1 MADDDKL
8 DPSKVYDYYNS
19 NFNATKYFTDNKV
32 TVGPAEKVSYFVD
45 GSDAYANQ
53 NKLFISFQHAPTGK
67 AVFFKAFITAFNET
81 YNSDWTTEP
90 VYGRGDPL
98 YMFKQTQRKI
108 TLAFKIPAASTS
120 EAYENLG
127 RLQMLIQFLYPVYKT
142 ISNAQ
147 TIAQSPMVRLK
158 VMNLLKNTN
167 DVGKSNKNEYGADR
181 LQSEPYQE
189 TKGVFANYANIQAWQ
204 SHDGLLGAI
213 ENITVNHNLEG
224 DDGAFVIGPSAI
236 LPKFIDVNLSF
247 APIHEHPLGWEKV
260 NGDTYKFSPQTSKK
274 DAKLFPYGVDIDDAM
289 DLFGEDTS
297 GMVGGEAAKF
307 AALGTPGQIEDEDD
321 SQTSNEANV
330 ANTEAKFAGL
340 LNGFKGKKSADSGF
354 EGYGDSSIW
363 EEGSQF
369 DNYAEDF
376 DFGDE
381 RLTVFDMVEV
391 EEFEIGEGNPLSQK

>member
-167 DVGKSNKNEYGADR
+167 DVGKSNKNEHGADR

-274 DAKLFPYGVDIDDAM
+274 DAKLFPYGVDID
-289 DLFGEDTS
+289 LFEEDTS

-307 AALGTPGQIEDEDD
+307 AALGTTGQIEPEDD
-321 SQTSNEANV
+321 PQTSNEANV